1 MEERFKKK
9 GMDIV
14 KMSSSYGLKDER
26 SEDVRTKELFDSIRK
41 NVIQGMSEEQVEQ
54 LKKLGEKFHESFD
67 VTSGSVRDLNVIEME
82 EALAYVVESLKS
94 GIHPS
99 YLTEDEVAMVK
110 AGYGEE
116 WYKNWGYSKDDI
128 EMEEKK

>member
-1 MEERFKKK
+1 
-9 GMDIV
+9 MDIV

>member
-1 MEERFKKK
+1 
-9 GMDIV
+9 MDIV

-116 WYKNWGYSKDDI
+116 WYKNWGYSKEDI
-128 EMEEKK
+128 EMEKKK

>member
-1 MEERFKKK
+1 
-9 GMDIV
+9 MDIV

-116 WYKNWGYSKDDI
+116 WYKNWGYSKEDI
-128 EMEEKK
+128 ETEKKT

>member
-1 MEERFKKK
+1 
-9 GMDIV
+9 
-14 KMSSSYGLKDER
+14 MSSSYGLKDDR
-26 SEDVRTKELFDSIRK
+26 SEDTRQKELFDAIRK
-41 NVIQGMSEEQVEQ
+41 NVIKGMSEEQVEQ

-67 VTSGSVRDLNVIEME
+67 VTSGMVNDLNTIDME

-99 YLTEDEVAMVK
+99 YLSEDEIAMVK

-116 WYKNWGYSKDDI
+116 WYKNWGYCLEDI
-128 EMEEKK
+128 Q